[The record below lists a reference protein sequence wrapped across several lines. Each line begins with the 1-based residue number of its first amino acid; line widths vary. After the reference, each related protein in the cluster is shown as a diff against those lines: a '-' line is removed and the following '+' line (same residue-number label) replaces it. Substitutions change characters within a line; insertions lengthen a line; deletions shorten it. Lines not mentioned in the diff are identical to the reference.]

1 MTSVQSECNCSQKR
15 GRVGGRDCWRAVKTI
30 DISMHTNTH
39 THRKERERGR
49 DASLWEYV
57 IKFVQ
62 IIKCSKCNSNGYAHI
77 KQMINHSIN

>member
-15 GRVGGRDCWRAVKTI
+15 GIERRGVKTI
-30 DISMHTNTH
+30 DISMHKLMQTH
-39 THRKERERGR
+39 THTEKREREG

-62 IIKCSKCNSNGYAHI
+62 IIKCSKANSNENAHI